1 MEKMINRS
9 LLVSGVAGL
18 AMLFGSSAMAFSVG
32 LGFGDVLADRGN
44 ATALGRGS
52 SGRSS
57 SGPGLSWWSTF
68 QDRLPGNRDAD
79 EYDGDDNRRTGD
91 WFNRRDHGDDRD
103 HGDWIEPIGK
113 HNVAMLGI
121 DRRAR
126 IGFFK
131 KKLFKTFLLGWK
143 LGRWFEHHDPK
154 PIPLPAALL
163 LFGSAFAGLIPFT
176 RRSLRRKQGFST
188 G

>member
-1 MEKMINRS
+1 MINRS

-44 ATALGRGS
+44 ATASGRGF

-68 QDRLPGNRDAD
+68 QDRLPGGDRDTD
-79 EYDGDDNRRTGD
+79 EYDGDDDRRTGD
-91 WFNRRDHGDDRD
+91 WFGGRDHGDDRD

-113 HNVAMLGI
+113 HNVALLGI

-131 KKLFKTFLLGWK
+131 QKLFKAFLLGWK
-143 LGRWFEHHDPK
+143 LGRWFEHHHPK
-154 PIPLPAALL
+154 PPQIPLPAGLL

-176 RRSLRRKQGFST
+176 HRALRRKQGLSA